1 VRIHFASDDIPV
13 PPATHANFTSHA
25 NSDFVHLP
33 VVAGVVS
40 FFHSDTPDLNL
51 TACVLAQICTL
62 TIVSWGD
69 KQIVKLNPNL
79 SPSVVSLP
87 ITAACRRDGSS
98 STDSSTKVCFVDVD
112 PWLSDTADP
121 TFLIISFVSFLFSTC
136 TVLVLI
142 PT

>member
-13 PPATHANFTSHA
+13 PPAMYANV
-25 NSDFVHLP
+25 SDFVHLP

-40 FFHSDTPDLNL
+40 FFHSVPDTPDLNL
-51 TACVLAQICTL
+51 TACVLAQIYTL
-62 TIVSWGD
+62 TIVLWGD

-79 SPSVVSLP
+79 SPSVLSLP
-87 ITAACRRDGSS
+87 IAAARRKDGSS
-98 STDSSTKVCFVDVD
+98 ITDSSTKVCFVDVN

-121 TFLIISFVSFLFSTC
+121 TLLIISSVSFLFSTC
-136 TVLVLI
+136 TMLVLI